1 MGDDVV
7 GFDVDWRE
15 SFMFDMEAWRESE
28 AWGEFNDVCDESRD
42 DARGGV
48 CDDVCDDV
56 ILAVECAF
64 VPASFPKFPLFPVFN
79 DARDDEKEDVKEDII
94 FDAIAADES
103 SALDKKARLFLLC
116 KFCAKTSFGVCVAA
130 AAAASAAAVAAA
142 FSAAS
147 ASAAAAAAAS
157 LFVVGPGTSV
167 VYTTRNLAAT
177 STLGTRA

>member
-130 AAAASAAAVAAA
+130 AAAAS
-142 FSAAS
+142 
-147 ASAAAAAAAS
+147 